1 MIRAIGSK
9 IGAIRW
15 NLWRSLVTDYRKR
28 VFERAAICRNF
39 EEYVFNGIRNKL
51 FKFPIYLSAGQE
63 YISAS
68 ISECMGE
75 KNINPNIFIQHRGH
89 STYLSFDAPMEK
101 LIDELLGRRTGC
113 ANGMGGSASIHSKE
127 KNIFGHDGL
136 MGSQVP
142 IAVGHCYRTRMP
154 TIVYMGD
161 ASAEED
167 YVLGALGW
175 ASTKNLPILF
185 VVEDNNLSILTE
197 KRVRRNWEMHDVANA
212 FNMVGKNISDD
223 PIEIRESL
231 KGVFEKPM
239 LLNINTH
246 RKFWHSGAGI
256 DDENIFDR
264 YENEKESLG
273 QPAIDIHINA
283 KQIVEEAWKRQLEIQ

>member
-1 MIRAIGSK
+1 MSEYRMNVFKRA
-9 IGAIRW
+9 
-15 NLWRSLVTDYRKR
+15 SL
-28 VFERAAICRNF
+28 CRNF
-39 EEYVFNGIRNKL
+39 EQYVFDGIKQKL

-68 ISECMGE
+68 IAEVMKE
-75 KNINPNIFIQHRGH
+75 MNIEPNIFIQHRGH
-89 STYLSFDAPMEK
+89 STYLSFDAPIQG
-101 LIDELLGRRTGC
+101 LIKELLGEKDGC

-127 KNIFGHDGL
+127 KNIYGHDGL

-142 IAVGHCYRTRMP
+142 IAVGHCYKTNHP

-167 YVLGALGW
+167 YVLGAMGW

-197 KRVRRNWEMHDVANA
+197 KKVRRNWEMHDVAKA
-212 FNMVGKNISDD
+212 FKMSGHNISDD
-223 PIEIRESL
+223 PDDIKNHL
-231 KGVFEKPM
+231 MGVFDKPM

-264 YENEKESLG
+264 YEDEMKNLG
-273 QPAIDIHINA
+273 DEAKLIHTETKLKI
-283 KQIVEEAWKRQLEIQ
+283 EEAWKKQLDKQ

>member
-1 MIRAIGSK
+1 MSKFRLNTFRRA
-9 IGAIRW
+9 
-15 NLWRSLVTDYRKR
+15 SL
-28 VFERAAICRNF
+28 CRNF
-39 EEYVFNGIRNKL
+39 EEYVFHGIKRGL

-68 ISECMGE
+68 IAEVMHIKG
-75 KNINPNIFIQHRGH
+75 ITPNIFIQHRGH
-89 STYLSFDAPMEK
+89 STYLSFDAPIELLM
-101 LIDELLGRRTGC
+101 DELLGRPTGC

-127 KNIFGHDGL
+127 KNIYGHDGL

-142 IAVGHCYRTRMP
+142 IATGHCYKTKCP

-167 YVLGALGW
+167 YVFGALGW

-197 KRVRRNWEMHDVANA
+197 KRVRRNWEMDDVARA
-212 FNMVGKNISDD
+212 FNMEAANIQDD
-223 PIEIRESL
+223 PEEIRNSL
-231 KGVFEKPM
+231 NGVFKRPM

-264 YENEKESLG
+264 YNFEMKELG
-273 QPAIDIHINA
+273 DLA
-283 KQIVEEAWKRQLEIQ
+283 KQIHLDTKQKIEKQWRLQLEKQ